1 MLTHKEVSRLFS
13 SKRILEISDGDFTF
27 LKKVAANYHSLLSDT
42 YTPREVFE
50 ACYKDLS
57 RNYRGEYFFKNTVTE
72 KILLGRHSTNTA
84 TAISE
89 FRVGKSKA
97 DCVIIN
103 GNSTCYEIKSEYDNL
118 DRLDNQL
125 HHYQKIFDKVY
136 IVTSE
141 RHIEHITKKVSPEI
155 GIILLTKRN
164 SLSEIRGAET
174 NQNEIDIATLIRS
187 LRVGEYTEIV
197 KLIYGSVPPC
207 SNTEVFEICE
217 SLLKDA
223 SPVLVRSLF
232 CKVIKKS
239 RSVESAF
246 VNNLPRSLLTAGIS
260 YKISK
265 HQKTKLI
272 LNLHKNISKDA
283 LCTTQY
289 FEASSLS

>member
-1 MLTHKEVSRLFS
+1 MLTHKEVSKLFS
-13 SKRILEISDGDFTF
+13 SKRVLEISDGDFTF
-27 LKKVAANYHSLLSDT
+27 LNKVADNYHSLLSNT
-42 YTPREVFE
+42 YTPRDVYD

-57 RNYRGEYFFKNTVTE
+57 QNYRGEYFFKNTVTE

-141 RHIEHITKKVSPEI
+141 KHVDHVIKKVNPEI

-164 SLSEIRGAET
+164 SLSEIRAAEA
-174 NQNEIDIATLIRS
+174 NHNEIDTPTLIRS

-197 KLIYGSVPPC
+197 KSIYGSVPPC
-207 SNTEVFEICE
+207 SNTEIFETCE
-217 SLLKDA
+217 KLLMDA

-239 RSVESAF
+239 RSIESNF
-246 VNNLPRSLLTAGIS
+246 VCNLPRSLLTAGIS

-265 HQKTKLI
+265 QQKIRL
-272 LNLHKNISKDA
+272 LQNLHKNISKDA

-289 FEASSLS
+289 LEANNLS

>member
-1 MLTHKEVSRLFS
+1 MLTHKEISKLFS
-13 SKRILEISDGDFTF
+13 SKRILEICNGDFTF
-27 LKKVAANYHSLLSDT
+27 LKKVATNYQSNLSNP
-42 YTPREVFE
+42 YTPQEVYE
-50 ACYKDLS
+50 VCYKDLS

-97 DCVIIN
+97 DCVIVN
-103 GNSTCYEIKSEYDNL
+103 GSSTCYEIKSEYDNL

-125 HHYQKIFDKVY
+125 HNYQKLFDKVY

-141 RHIEHITKKVSPEI
+141 NHIEHIEKKVSPEI

-164 SLSEIRGAET
+164 SLSQIREAKSNE
-174 NQNEIDIATLIRS
+174 NEIDVPTLIRS

-197 KLIYGSVPPC
+197 KLIYGSIPNC
-207 SNTEVFEICE
+207 SNTEIFDTCE
-217 SLLKDA
+217 KLLRQA
-223 SPVLVRSLF
+223 PPVRVRNFF

-239 RSVESAF
+239 RSIENNF
-246 VNNLPRSLLTAGIS
+246 INNLPRALLTAGIS
-260 YKISK
+260 YKFSK
-265 HQKTKLI
+265 NQKIAL
-272 LNLHKNISKDA
+272 LENLKQNISKDA

-289 FEASSLS
+289 LEASNLN